1 MWDKKRVDV
10 IAKEVYVFY
19 SYHSRPTINSR
30 SQRSYRTNRFYVG
43 FLLGLEGGAF
53 VSNSSRTP
61 FLKCR
66 TVTFQHRF
74 FY

>member
-43 FLLGLEGGAF
+43 FLLGLEGGVLLF
-53 VSNSSRTP
+53 RTAHVP
-61 FLKCR
+61 LF
-66 TVTFQHRF
+66 
-74 FY
+74 